1 MRAGRQRGFTLI
13 AGLLTV
19 AAMGAGLA
27 ALATFASH
35 ALQREKEAEL
45 LFVGNQYREAI
56 GAYFRKEQTYPTE
69 LAVLLQDRRYPMPVR
84 HLRKLYRDP
93 ITGSADWALIKAPE
107 GGIMGVHSKSEQV
120 PIKSGNFLP
129 RDRAFGEAKTYADW
143 QFFHAIPGT
152 LQGSPAGATPAR

>member
-1 MRAGRQRGFTLI
+1 MKAGKQTGFTLI

-27 ALATFASH
+27 AIAGFASH
-35 ALQREKEAEL
+35 AMQREKEAEL

-56 GAYFRKEQTYPTE
+56 GAYFRKEQTYPAE

-93 ITGSADWALIKAPE
+93 ITGSADWALIKAPQ
-107 GGIMGVHSKSEQV
+107 GGIMGVHSKSERPPV
-120 PIKSGNFLP
+120 KTGNFLP
-129 RDRAFGEAKTYADW
+129 RDRVFAEAKTYADW
-143 QFFHAIPGT
+143 QFVHLVTA
-152 LQGSPAGATPAR
+152 SPAGAPPPR